1 MTKKNNPAIST
12 RRISQRRIEPQ
23 RNTLNIWL
31 IVGGVALVL
40 LVVALF
46 YLGYQGQ
53 TLTSSGIEGAE
64 TFPDPGRG
72 HQDGDLQYAQLVP
85 VGGVHNPQWLNCGIY
100 DEPVRR
106 ENAIHSMEHGAVWLA
121 YRPDLPA
128 EQVDYLRNIVRNE
141 RAELG
146 ENLILLAPLP
156 DLDVPLVATAWRAQ
170 LKLDDVY
177 DERLQLFLD
186 RYQRGPY
193 YPEPGA
199 SCTFGG
205 IGEPLS

>member
-1 MTKKNNPAIST
+1 
-12 RRISQRRIEPQ
+12 
-23 RNTLNIWL
+23 
-31 IVGGVALVL
+31 
-40 LVVALF
+40 
-46 YLGYQGQ
+46 
-53 TLTSSGIEGAE
+53 
-64 TFPDPGRG
+64 
-72 HQDGDLQYAQLVP
+72 LVP